1 MEKSPSA
8 FQPPNTSLPF
18 PSSPTGDENVPPV
31 PAKESPPPTMEL
43 NSQTSQPRPGT
54 PDFFLANSNYSMPGA
69 YPTTPLAIDPRSQ
82 SADTYTPERKTPSG
96 KRRGSTSS
104 IRNLLASLRRPSN
117 NEQPNSLEET
127 PMKRPMTPSQ
137 DNMASSRSLKK
148 KMSGSFWTRRKSS
161 LGIEVMMD
169 TGGQTGRSTPTPA
182 TGQNGHSTSPQ
193 AVHSPTSPK
202 DSSEGGSIMSSIRK
216 RKSGTFWGK
225 RTSSLGMESRP
236 NTVVGG
242 ADKIF
247 QGHARTTSTASGPS
261 SAEQSPQPL
270 RQKKS
275 ASFWKR
281 KPSLDINRAA
291 TPNQYNDTGFVSSST
306 QSIKENATGDESDVR
321 VSEAGSFAPVQR
333 SDSPAPVLPELNLG
347 LGGGIGNGSLT
358 EVDDMFAS
366 IGKD

>member
-1 MEKSPSA
+1 
-8 FQPPNTSLPF
+8 
-18 PSSPTGDENVPPV
+18 
-31 PAKESPPPTMEL
+31 
-43 NSQTSQPRPGT
+43 
-54 PDFFLANSNYSMPGA
+54 
-69 YPTTPLAIDPRSQ
+69 
-82 SADTYTPERKTPSG
+82 
-96 KRRGSTSS
+96 
-104 IRNLLASLRRPSN
+104 
-117 NEQPNSLEET
+117 
-127 PMKRPMTPSQ
+127 
-137 DNMASSRSLKK
+137 
-148 KMSGSFWTRRKSS
+148 
-161 LGIEVMMD
+161 MD
-169 TGGQTGRSTPTPA
+169 TGGQGQTGLSTPTPA

-193 AVHSPTSPK
+193 AVHSPTSAN
-202 DSSEGGSIMSSIRK
+202 SSEGGSIMSSIRK

-225 RTSSLGMESRP
+225 RNSSLGMESRP
-236 NTVVGG
+236 STVIGG

-291 TPNQYNDTGFVSSST
+291 TPTGTGFVSSST

-321 VSEAGSFAPVQR
+321 VSEAGSYVPVQR

-347 LGGGIGNGSLT
+347 LGGMGNGSLT
-358 EVDDMFAS
+358 EVDMFAS